1 MTDADWDARL
11 NAPQPCREDGNR
23 YDGGYTRPAWTPKA
37 FLIRGDRLIL
47 TCRSCDRG
55 PVEAPAQSFIDKGQ
69 GDLPWSAFTG
79 QWKCA
84 CGSKDIEVSLDLAK
98 DRTP

>member
-1 MTDADWDARL
+1 MTDTDWDARL
-11 NAPQPCREDGNR
+11 NAPQTCREDGNR

-37 FLIRGDRLIL
+37 FLIRGDRFIL
-47 TCRSCDRG
+47 TCRACGTKRA
-55 PVEAPAQSFIDKGQ
+55 APAQELVDAGK
-69 GDLPWSAFTG
+69 GDLPWSAFKG

-84 CGSKDIEVSLDLAK
+84 CTSKDIEVSLDLAK

>member
-1 MTDADWDARL
+1 MTDTDWDARL
-11 NAPQPCREDGNR
+11 NRPVPCDSLGLTT
-23 YDGGYTRPAWTPKA
+23 DGGYKRDAWTPRA
-37 FLIRGDRLIL
+37 FLIRGDRFIL
-47 TCRSCDRG
+47 TCRACGTQRA
-55 PVEAPAQSFIDKGQ
+55 APAQELVDAGK

-84 CGSKDIEVSLDLAK
+84 CTSKDIEVSLDLAK